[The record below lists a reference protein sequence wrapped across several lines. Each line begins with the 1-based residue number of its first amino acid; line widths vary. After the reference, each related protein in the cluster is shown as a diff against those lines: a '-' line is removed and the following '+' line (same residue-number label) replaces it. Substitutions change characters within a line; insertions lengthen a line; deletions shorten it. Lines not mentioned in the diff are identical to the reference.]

1 MRNGGACWNETL
13 SEVGVHEGE
22 AEGEEVVG
30 IDQKIG
36 KKNGLRR
43 RAIRMGWP
51 S

>member
-22 AEGEEVVG
+22 AEGGEVVG
-30 IDQKIG
+30 IDQKIS

-43 RAIRMGWP
+43 RAIRTRWP
-51 S
+51 N